1 MGTVYEAVGGYDGLL
16 NLAHAWHTR
25 VMADEVVSHAF
36 SHGFHPDHSE
46 RLAAYWAEALG
57 GPATYSSA
65 YGDESSVVRLHS
77 GNGPHHEMDRRA
89 IACFDQALDD
99 VGIGPDDPLRET
111 LHGYFAWATTTTMSR
126 YHRSADDVP
135 SGLSIP
141 RWSWDGLV
149 STDEPELT

>member
-1 MGTVYEAVGGYDGLL
+1 MGTVYEAAGGFDGLL
-16 NLAHAWHTR
+16 SLARAWHTR

-36 SHGFHPDHSE
+36 SHGFHPNHSE

-65 YGDESSVVRLHS
+65 YGDESSVLRLHS
-77 GNGPHHEMDRRA
+77 RDGPHDEMDRRA

-99 VGIGPDDPLRET
+99 VRIGADDPLRQT
-111 LHGYFAWATTTTMSR
+111 LLGYFAWATTTTMSR

-135 SGLSIP
+135 SGLSVP

-149 STDEPELT
+149 SPDEPEMA